1 MAPTN
6 LTKKPSQYKQSSRK
20 GKKAWRKN
28 IDLSNVEQYMEKK
41 IDHEITH
48 GTSDITSLQ
57 NDALFHVDVEGDE
70 VLKNKLIKRKQIK
83 KVLKSKEILD
93 AVKTNSKIA
102 ALNHHK
108 NSSGNPNK
116 IQGVSKHELK
126 KLMALAGRVH
136 GESKI
141 KNRVAKDGLVK
152 TTAGDLWGEESNSKK
167 QKVKLPSGI
176 KLDVEKKDQIPEELL
191 KKSTTSWSIASVRPS
206 TLDIEPIAVKEF
218 TEIPHAGKSYNPN
231 NKAWSELI
239 NKEYKEEKAREDER
253 IALEKYKERIRHLME
268 TLDDNE
274 EEESSS
280 NEEEE
285 EEEEE
290 ENENE
295 NESTQCSG
303 SDKEIKLSINKPVKN
318 KKKTKYQRN
327 KAKRH
332 EEKVKL
338 QQELKELRQRVKDLE
353 EVINSEETEIL
364 SAIESDSNKVKKS
377 KKNKKHKL
385 GTKYSVIDER
395 LEIKFSD
402 ELSDSLRKLKPEGNL
417 LYDTVRKLQSSGK
430 VETRVPVRKGRKYKQ
445 KITEKWT
452 HKDFK

>member
-1 MAPTN
+1 
-6 LTKKPSQYKQSSRK
+6 
-20 GKKAWRKN
+20 
-28 IDLSNVEQYMEKK
+28 
-41 IDHEITH
+41 
-48 GTSDITSLQ
+48 
-57 NDALFHVDVEGDE
+57 
-70 VLKNKLIKRKQIK
+70 
-83 KVLKSKEILD
+83 
-93 AVKTNSKIA
+93 
-102 ALNHHK
+102 
-108 NSSGNPNK
+108 
-116 IQGVSKHELK
+116 
-126 KLMALAGRVH
+126 MALAGRVH

-285 EEEEE
+285 DEEE

>member
-6 LTKKPSQYKQSSRK
+6 VTKKPSQYKQSSRK

-28 IDLSNVEQYMEKK
+28 IDISDIEQYMEKK
-41 IDHEITH
+41 IDHEVTH

-57 NDALFHVDVEGDE
+57 NDALFHVDIEGDN
-70 VLKNKLIKRKQIK
+70 VLKKKLIKRNQIK

-93 AVKTNSKIA
+93 AVRTNSKIA

-108 NSSGNPNK
+108 SDSHGNSNK

-126 KLMALAGRVH
+126 KLMALAGRAH

-167 QKVKLPSGI
+167 RKVKLPSGI
-176 KLDVEKKDQIPEELL
+176 ELDVEEKDQIPQELL
-191 KKSTTSWSIASVRPS
+191 KKSTTSWSVASVRPR
-206 TLDIEPIAVKEF
+206 TLDIEPVTVKEF

-231 NKAWSELI
+231 NKSWSELI
-239 NKEYKEEKAREDER
+239 NKEYKDEKAREDER

-280 NEEEE
+280 NEEEGG
-285 EEEEE
+285 E
-290 ENENE
+290 ENED
-295 NESTQCSG
+295 TQSSG
-303 SDKEIKLSINKPVKN
+303 SDNELRLSINKPVKN

-338 QQELKELRQRVKDLE
+338 QQELKELRERVKDLE
-353 EVINSEETEIL
+353 EVINTEETEMV
-364 SAIESDSNKVKKS
+364 SVIEPDNSNKVKKS

-402 ELSDSLRKLKPEGNL
+402 ELSDSLRRLKPEGNL
-417 LYDTVRKLQSSGK
+417 LYETVRKLQSSGK
-430 VETRVPVRKGRKYKQ
+430 IESRVPVRKGRKYKQ

>member
-1 MAPTN
+1 M
-6 LTKKPSQYKQSSRK
+6 
-20 GKKAWRKN
+20 
-28 IDLSNVEQYMEKK
+28 
-41 IDHEITH
+41 
-48 GTSDITSLQ
+48 
-57 NDALFHVDVEGDE
+57 
-70 VLKNKLIKRKQIK
+70 
-83 KVLKSKEILD
+83 
-93 AVKTNSKIA
+93 
-102 ALNHHK
+102 
-108 NSSGNPNK
+108 
-116 IQGVSKHELK
+116 
-126 KLMALAGRVH
+126 
-136 GESKI
+136 
-141 KNRVAKDGLVK
+141 
-152 TTAGDLWGEESNSKK
+152 
-167 QKVKLPSGI
+167 
-176 KLDVEKKDQIPEELL
+176 
-191 KKSTTSWSIASVRPS
+191 
-206 TLDIEPIAVKEF
+206 
-218 TEIPHAGKSYNPN
+218 
-231 NKAWSELI
+231 
-239 NKEYKEEKAREDER
+239 
-253 IALEKYKERIRHLME
+253 
-268 TLDDNE
+268 
-274 EEESSS
+274 
-280 NEEEE
+280 
-285 EEEEE
+285 
-290 ENENE
+290 
-295 NESTQCSG
+295 
-303 SDKEIKLSINKPVKN
+303 KN

>member
-28 IDLSNVEQYMEKK
+28 IDLSDVEQYMEKK

-70 VLKNKLIKRKQIK
+70 ILKIINQRKQIK

-239 NKEYKEEKAREDER
+239 NKE
-253 IALEKYKERIRHLME
+253 
-268 TLDDNE
+268 
-274 EEESSS
+274 
-280 NEEEE
+280 
-285 EEEEE
+285 
-290 ENENE
+290 
-295 NESTQCSG
+295 
-303 SDKEIKLSINKPVKN
+303 
-318 KKKTKYQRN
+318 N

-353 EVINSEETEIL
+353 EVINYEETEIL

>member
-6 LTKKPSQYKQSSRK
+6 VTKKPSQYKQSSRK

-28 IDLSNVEQYMEKK
+28 IDISEVEQYMEKK

-48 GTSDITSLQ
+48 GTSDMASLQ
-57 NDALFHVDVEGDE
+57 NDALFQVDVEGDKI
-70 VLKNKLIKRKQIK
+70 LKKKLIKRNQIK
-83 KVLKSKEILD
+83 KILKSKEILN

-108 NSSGNPNK
+108 NSSNKNSNK

-141 KNRVAKDGLVK
+141 KNRVAKDGLIK
-152 TTAGDLWGEESNSKK
+152 TTAGDLWGAESSSRK

-176 KLDVEKKDQIPEELL
+176 ELDVEKKGQIPDELL
-191 KKSTTSWSIASVRPS
+191 KKSTTSWSVASVRPR

-218 TEIPHAGKSYNPN
+218 TEIPHGGKSYNPN
-231 NKAWSELI
+231 DKAWSDLI
-239 NKEYKEEKAREDER
+239 DKEYKNEKTREDER

-280 NEEEE
+280 DEEQEGE
-285 EEEEE
+285 GKEVDQGS
-290 ENENE
+290 
-295 NESTQCSG
+295 ES
-303 SDKEIKLSINKPVKN
+303 DDEIRLSINKPVKN

-332 EEKVKL
+332 EEKLKV
-338 QQELKELRQRVKDLE
+338 QQELKELKVRVKDLTE
-353 EVINSEETEIL
+353 AINSKELEKIPTK
-364 SAIESDSNKVKKS
+364 ESDNVITVKKS

-395 LEIKFSD
+395 LEIKFSN
-402 ELSDSLRKLKPEGNL
+402 ELSDSLRKLRPEGNL

-430 VETRVPVRKGRKYKQ
+430 IESRVPVKRGRRYKQ

>member
-28 IDLSNVEQYMEKK
+28 IDLSDVEQYMEKK

-253 IALEKYKERIRHLME
+253 ITLEKYKERIRHLME
-268 TLDDNE
+268 D
-274 EEESSS
+274 
-280 NEEEE
+280 
-285 EEEEE
+285 EEE

>member
-28 IDLSNVEQYMEKK
+28 IDLSDVEQYMEKK

-280 NEEEE
+280 NEE
-285 EEEEE
+285 
-290 ENENE
+290 
-295 NESTQCSG
+295 
-303 SDKEIKLSINKPVKN
+303 KKKKKKKKKKKMKMKMKPVKN

>member
-6 LTKKPSQYKQSSRK
+6 VTKKPSQYKQSSRK

-28 IDLSNVEQYMEKK
+28 IDISDIEQYMEKK
-41 IDHEITH
+41 IDHEVTH

-57 NDALFHVDVEGDE
+57 NDALFHVDIEGDN
-70 VLKNKLIKRKQIK
+70 VLKKKLIKRNQIK

-93 AVKTNSKIA
+93 AVRTNSKIA

-108 NSSGNPNK
+108 NGSHENSNK

-176 KLDVEKKDQIPEELL
+176 ELDVEEKDQIPQELL
-191 KKSTTSWSIASVRPS
+191 KKSTTSWSVASVRPR
-206 TLDIEPIAVKEF
+206 TLDIEPVAVKEF
-218 TEIPHAGKSYNPN
+218 TNIPHAGKSYNPN

-239 NKEYKEEKAREDER
+239 NKEYKDEKTREDER

-280 NEEEE
+280 NEEEDG
-285 EEEEE
+285 E
-290 ENENE
+290 ENEDAQ
-295 NESTQCSG
+295 SSG
-303 SDKEIKLSINKPVKN
+303 SDNEVRLSINKPVKN

-338 QQELKELRQRVKDLE
+338 QQELKELRERVKGLE
-353 EVINSEETEIL
+353 EVFNTEETEIV
-364 SAIESDSNKVKKS
+364 SAIESDNSNKVKKS

-430 VETRVPVRKGRKYKQ
+430 IESRVPVRKGRKYKQ

>member
-1 MAPTN
+1 MAPNN

-28 IDLSNVEQYMEKK
+28 IDLSDVEQYMEKK

-70 VLKNKLIKRKQIK
+70 VLKKKLIKRKQIK

-176 KLDVEKKDQIPEELL
+176 KLDVEKKDQVPEELL

-285 EEEEE
+285 
-290 ENENE
+290 NENE
-295 NESTQCSG
+295 NESTKCSG
-303 SDKEIKLSINKPVKN
+303 SDKEVKLSINKPVKN

-332 EEKVKL
+332 EEKVKS

-353 EVINSEETEIL
+353 EVINSEETQIL
-364 SAIESDSNKVKKS
+364 SAIESDSNKIKKS

>member
-28 IDLSNVEQYMEKK
+28 IDLSDVEQYMEKK

-70 VLKNKLIKRKQIK
+70 ILKNKLIKRKQIK

-285 EEEEE
+285 DEEE

-295 NESTQCSG
+295 NESTQCNG

>member
-1 MAPTN
+1 MAPNN

-28 IDLSNVEQYMEKK
+28 IDLSDVEQYMEKK

-70 VLKNKLIKRKQIK
+70 VLKKKLIKRKQIK

-176 KLDVEKKDQIPEELL
+176 KLDVEKKDQVPEELL

-285 EEEEE
+285 
-290 ENENE
+290 NENE

-303 SDKEIKLSINKPVKN
+303 SDKEVKLSINKPVKN

-332 EEKVKL
+332 EEKVKS

-353 EVINSEETEIL
+353 EVINSEETQIL
-364 SAIESDSNKVKKS
+364 SAIESDSNKIKKS

>member
-28 IDLSNVEQYMEKK
+28 IDLSDVEQYMEKK

-48 GTSDITSLQ
+48 GISDITSLQ

-70 VLKNKLIKRKQIK
+70 ILKNKLIKRKQIK

-285 EEEEE
+285 DEEE

-295 NESTQCSG
+295 NESTQCNG